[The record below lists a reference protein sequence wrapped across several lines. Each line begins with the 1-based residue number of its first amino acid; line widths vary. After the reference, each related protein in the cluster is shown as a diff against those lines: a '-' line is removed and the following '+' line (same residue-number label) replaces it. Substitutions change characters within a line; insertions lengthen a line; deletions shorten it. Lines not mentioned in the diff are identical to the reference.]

1 MATTCFQDML
11 AREAEAL
18 REPEIE
24 PQFRLVENDTTNL
37 QLNLDQDLSNNTLT
51 KAEMHIKYIVES
63 VVGDEV
69 VTAEEIVTV
78 DCEVVDEG
86 NGIVWTDFQEGDL
99 RAGGP
104 FRVEFELEFYDG
116 TIETLNRDINE
127 NLLYLL
133 VDTEIN

>member
-37 QLNLDQDLSNNTLT
+37 QLNLDQDLSNGALT

-63 VVGDEV
+63 VVDEEV

-78 DCEVVDEG
+78 NCEVVDEE

-133 VDTEIN
+133 VDKEIN

>member
-37 QLNLDQDLSNNTLT
+37 QLNLEQDLSNGALT

-63 VVGDEV
+63 VVDDEV
-69 VTAEEIVTV
+69 VTTEEIVTV
-78 DCEVVDEG
+78 NCEVVDEE
-86 NGIVWTDFQEGDL
+86 NGIVWTKFQEGDL

-116 TIETLNRDINE
+116 TIETLNRDIEE

-133 VDTEIN
+133 VDKEIN